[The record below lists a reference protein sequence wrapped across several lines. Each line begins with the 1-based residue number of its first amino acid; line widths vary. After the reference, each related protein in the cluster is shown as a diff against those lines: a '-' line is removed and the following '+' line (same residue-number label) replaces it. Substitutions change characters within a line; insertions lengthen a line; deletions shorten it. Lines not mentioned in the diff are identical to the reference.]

1 MTTLRL
7 ILGSTALCLLAA
19 PAAAVPADF
28 RKKAEAY
35 LKSAYPAD
43 GPGAA
48 VIVVEN
54 GKVVYQGAQ
63 GLADLETKRKI
74 TPATVFR
81 LGSNT
86 KQFTATVILQ
96 LVEEGKISL
105 DDRLSKFLPDYPKP
119 GADATVRQLLT
130 HTSGI
135 KNFTAIPRWMMS
147 GGRAKPITTEQ
158 LIAVFKDEP
167 ADFAP
172 GAKYQYNN
180 SGYALLGA
188 IIEKVTGKP
197 WHVAVQ
203 ERIAKPNGLSSIRY
217 GVEESTIAEMASGYA
232 EQGGKVVPASPL
244 HMSSPHAAGSLVGSV
259 GDFARWARVLH
270 KGKVLK
276 PGSYRQMTTAN
287 RLADGTVTRYGFGLG
302 LGELRGRGTIGHAGE
317 TSGFYTATTYIPSED
332 LFLAVFTNSIDP
344 VIPPDVAISKLA
356 GLAVGEPYPEFEE
369 TAFNLADVEPFL
381 GVYKVDG
388 GERRFFAKDGK
399 LFTRRTNGDDQPV
412 FAAGNGRFFYGPATL
427 TWFEVKRG
435 ADGTPVMTSYQGR
448 NQEQEMAARSGPIPA
463 EALASV
469 PRQLLE
475 AYVGHYRTER
485 GVMKVALSDTGTL
498 SVQLGGSQPRQL
510 SAKSETE
517 FGIEGMDATLT
528 FGGSQGAASTCRLP
542 PGIAR
547 ASRRTD
553 TGRELS
559 ARAGR
564 EVRQAPELAPSG
576 GPL

>member
-1 MTTLRL
+1 MTNVRL
-7 ILGSTALCLLAA
+7 FLGSTALCLLAA

-28 RKKAEAY
+28 QKKAEAY

-48 VIVVEN
+48 VIVVDD
-54 GKVVYQGAQ
+54 GKVVYEGGQ
-63 GLADLETKRKI
+63 GLADLKSGRRI
-74 TPATVFR
+74 TPKTVFR

-86 KQFTATVILQ
+86 KQFTASVILQ

-119 GADATVRQLLT
+119 GADATIAHLLT

-135 KNFTAIPRWMMS
+135 KNFTSIARWMLS
-147 GGRAKPITTEQ
+147 DGRAKPITTEQ

-172 GAKYQYNN
+172 GTKYQYNN

-197 WHVAVQ
+197 WHVAVE
-203 ERIAKPNGLSSIRY
+203 ERITRPHGLRSIRY
-217 GVEESTIAEMASGYA
+217 GVEESTIPEMAAGYA
-232 EQGGKVVPASPL
+232 KEGGKVVPASPL

-259 GDFARWARVLH
+259 GDFARWTRALH
-270 KGKVLK
+270 SGQILK
-276 PGSYRQMTTAN
+276 PDLYRQMITPN
-287 RLADGTVTRYGFGLG
+287 RLTNGTVTRYGFGLG

-332 LFLAVFTNSIDP
+332 LFLAVFTNSINP
-344 VIPPDVAISKLA
+344 AVPPDVAISKLA
-356 GLAVGEPYPEFEE
+356 GLAIGEPYPEFKEA
-369 TAFNLADVEPFL
+369 AFNLPDVEPFL
-381 GVYKVDG
+381 GVYKVEG

-399 LFTRRTNGDDQPV
+399 LFTRRTGGDDQPV

-435 ADGTPVMTSYQGR
+435 ADGSVVMTTYQGR
-448 NQEQEMAARSGPIPA
+448 NQEAETARRSGPIPA
-463 EALASV
+463 EVLVSIRREV
-469 PRQLLE
+469 LE
-475 AYVGHYRTER
+475 SYAGHYRTER
-485 GVMKVALSDTGTL
+485 GVMKVALSDRGTL

-510 SAKSETE
+510 SATSETE

-528 FGGSQGAASTCRLP
+528 FGVSPGAAGRVVFRQ
-542 PGIAR
+542 GE
-547 ASRRTD
+547 
-553 TGRELS
+553 RELRGERIPAAS
-559 ARAGR
+559 
-564 EVRQAPELAPSG
+564 
-576 GPL
+576 

>member
-1 MTTLRL
+1 MTNLRL
-7 ILGSTALCLLAA
+7 ILGSTALCLLAV

-35 LKSAYPAD
+35 LKSVYPAD

-48 VIVVEN
+48 VIVVDD

-63 GLADLETKRKI
+63 GLADLERGRKI
-74 TPATVFR
+74 TPETVFR
-81 LGSNT
+81 IGSNT

-105 DDRLSKFLPDYPKP
+105 DDRLSQFLPDYPKP
-119 GADATVRQLLT
+119 GAEATVAQLLT

-135 KNFTAIPRWMMS
+135 KNFTSIPWWMKS

-172 GAKYQYNN
+172 GTKYQYNN

-188 IIEKVTGKP
+188 IIEKVTAKP
-197 WHVAVQ
+197 WHVAVA
-203 ERIAKPNGLSSIRY
+203 ERITRPHGLRSIRY
-217 GVEESTIAEMASGYA
+217 GVEESAIPEMAAGYA

-259 GDFARWARVLH
+259 RDFARWARLLH
-270 KGKVLK
+270 KGAILK
-276 PGSYRQMTTAN
+276 PDTYRQMTTPN
-287 RLADGTVTRYGFGLG
+287 RLPNGTVTRYGFGLG

-332 LFLAVFTNSIDP
+332 LFLAVFTNSLNP
-344 VIPPDVAISKLA
+344 AVPPDVAISKLA
-356 GLAVGEPYPEFEE
+356 GLAIGEPYPEFEE
-369 TAFNLADVEPFL
+369 AAFNLADVEPFL
-381 GVYKVDG
+381 GVYKVEG

-399 LFTRRTNGDDQPV
+399 LFTRRTGGDDQPV
-412 FAAGNGRFFYGPATL
+412 FAAGNGRFSYGPATL

-435 ADGTPVMTSYQGR
+435 PDGTPVMTSYQGR
-448 NQEQEMAARSGPIPA
+448 NQEPETAARVGPIPV
-463 EALASV
+463 ETLASV
-469 PRQLLE
+469 PRQVLE
-475 AYVGHYRTER
+475 TYVGDYRTDL

-498 SVQLGGSQPRQL
+498 SVRLGGSQPLQL

-517 FGIEGMDATLT
+517 FRIEGMDATLT
-528 FGGSQGAASTCRLP
+528 FGVSPSAVGRVVFRQGA
-542 PGIAR
+542 
-547 ASRRTD
+547 
-553 TGRELS
+553 RELRGERIPAAS
-559 ARAGR
+559 
-564 EVRQAPELAPSG
+564 
-576 GPL
+576 